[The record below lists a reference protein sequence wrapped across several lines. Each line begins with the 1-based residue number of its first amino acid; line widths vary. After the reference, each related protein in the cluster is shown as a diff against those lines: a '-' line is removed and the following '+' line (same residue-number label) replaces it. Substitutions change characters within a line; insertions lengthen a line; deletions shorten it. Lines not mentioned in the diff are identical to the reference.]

1 MAEENKEVK
10 EENYKLVEVTTA
22 TGLAIQTPKGQVLST
37 EQAMVEML
45 NILNIIR
52 GKV

>member
-1 MAEENKEVK
+1 MAEQEKVK
-10 EENYKLVEVTTA
+10 EENYKLVEVPTNF
-22 TGLAIQTPKGQVLST
+22 GLAIQTPKGQVLST